1 MKRLKFLTTFAV
13 FIMILGCTQKTTDST
28 NTLNKEEISNEILQN
43 WDGFISAFDGGDID
57 KAMSY
62 LTDDYIN
69 MPSYNVTQDF
79 QETKDMFQNMVD
91 NSTVESQYKQ
101 TEIFVHPDMA
111 YQFGL
116 IHMVLIS
123 KSTGDTVINNNR
135 SISVWKKMDDGSWKL
150 HRWMGQG

>member
-1 MKRLKFLTTFAV
+1 MKHLKFLTPLMV
-13 FIMILGCTQKTTDST
+13 SIMILGCTQKTTDT
-28 NTLNKEEISNEILQN
+28 TDTLNKEEISNEILQN
-43 WDGFISAFDGGDID
+43 WNDFISAFDSEDIE

-62 LTDDYIN
+62 FTNDYIN
-69 MPSYNVTQDF
+69 MPSYNMTQDY
-79 QETKDMFQNMVD
+79 QATKNMFQNMVD
-91 NSTVESQYKQ
+91 NSTIESEYKQ

-123 KSTGDTVINNNR
+123 KSTGDTAINDNR

-150 HRWMGQG
+150 HRWMAQD